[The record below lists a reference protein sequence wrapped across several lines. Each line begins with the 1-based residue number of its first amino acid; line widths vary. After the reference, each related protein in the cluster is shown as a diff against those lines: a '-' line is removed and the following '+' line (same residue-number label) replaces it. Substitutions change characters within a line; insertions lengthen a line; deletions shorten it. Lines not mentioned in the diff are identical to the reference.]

1 VIAACVYE
9 MLYLRPTKPEP
20 VGPPETGV
28 IEHAPGEA
36 AAS

>member
-1 VIAACVYE
+1 
-9 MLYLRPTKPEP
+9 MLYLRPSRPVP

-28 IEHAPGEA
+28 VELAPGEA